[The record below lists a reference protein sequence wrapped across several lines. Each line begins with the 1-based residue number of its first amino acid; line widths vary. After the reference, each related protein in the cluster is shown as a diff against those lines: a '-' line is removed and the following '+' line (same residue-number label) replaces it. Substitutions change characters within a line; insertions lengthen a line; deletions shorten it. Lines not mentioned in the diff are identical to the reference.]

1 MTSRPNRVN
10 PLVVKPMDTILNEY
24 LAAVLIQH
32 STSRYASPVVIIP
45 KKSGGIRLTIN
56 SKKLN
61 DISILGQLSIPRVND
76 FLDKLGR
83 GRIFSLFDLVSS
95 FHQMT
100 VHKDTIPLTSFC
112 TPTRPFEW
120 LVMSQGRSA
129 AGWFVKVINE
139 VIKGLVD
146 VTAYL
151 NDIIVFDPDP
161 SAHVLLIKELFKQ
174 LRKHNFK
181 LSPSKAKI
189 GATDAD
195 SLGHIIS
202 PAGIWPNASKFA
214 ARTRMSMLL
223 DL

>member
-1 MTSRPNRVN
+1 
-10 PLVVKPMDTILNEY
+10 MDTILNEY
-24 LAAVLIQH
+24 LAAGLIQH

-45 KKSGGIRLTIN
+45 KKSGGIRLSIN

-139 VIKGLVD
+139 VIKGLANVAACLDD
-146 VTAYL
+146 V
-151 NDIIVFDPDP
+151 IVSDRDPF
-161 SAHVLLIKELFKQ
+161 AHVLTIFGTVQTVAE
-174 LRKHNFK
+174 
-181 LSPSKAKI
+181 P
-189 GATDAD
+189 
-195 SLGHIIS
+195 
-202 PAGIWPNASKFA
+202 
-214 ARTRMSMLL
+214 
-223 DL
+223 